1 MDSPLP
7 PVGLGTMGI
16 EDPTVVETA
25 IELGYRHLDTAQI
38 YENEAVVG
46 EAIAES
52 DVPRE
57 ALLVATKLWVTDLAA
72 DDVGPSVQESLDRLG
87 LEYVDLL
94 YVHRPRGAYDP
105 AGTLPA
111 LDALVEEG
119 LVRGIGLSNFSVEA
133 LETAREHL
141 ESPVAAHQV
150 EHHPL
155 FWREELVADAR
166 EHGHPLVAY
175 APLASGKAFDLPA
188 VREAAEAH
196 GVSPAGICLAWALA
210 REGVVVV
217 PKASSETHL
226 RANLEATDLRL
237 SDAEV
242 DRIDAIEREEELF
255 PD

>member
-1 MDSPLP
+1 MDPPFP

-16 EDPTVVETA
+16 DDPDVIETA
-25 IELGYRHLDTAQI
+25 IDLGYRHLDTAQI

-46 EAIAES
+46 EAIAAS
-52 DVPRE
+52 DVPRKE
-57 ALLVATKLWVTDLAA
+57 LLVATKLWVTDLGA
-72 DDVGPSVQESLDRLG
+72 DDVGRSARESLDRLG
-87 LEYVDLL
+87 LDYVDVL

-119 LVRGIGLSNFSVEA
+119 LVRGIGLSNFSVDD

-141 ESPVAAHQV
+141 ETPVAAHQV

-155 FWREELVADAR
+155 FWRPELVADAR

-196 GVSPAGICLAWALA
+196 GVSPAGVCLAWVLS
-210 REGVVVV
+210 REGVVAV
-217 PKASSETHL
+217 PKASSERHL
-226 RANLEATDLRL
+226 RGNLETADLRL
-237 SDAEV
+237 SDAEIA
-242 DRIDAIEREEELF
+242 RIDAIEREEELF
-255 PD
+255 PE